1 MTSTTRTPDEQA
13 LQRRRA
19 HRTAWAVGI
28 VALMVYGGFIL
39 SGVIGR

>member
-1 MTSTTRTPDEQA
+1 MDSHPDIAEVQA

-28 VALMVYGGFIL
+28 VAVMVYAGFIL

>member
-1 MTSTTRTPDEQA
+1 MNGNTRPVDEQA

-19 HRTAWAVGI
+19 HRTAWVVGAVA
-28 VALMVYGGFIL
+28 VLVYAGFIL

>member
-1 MTSTTRTPDEQA
+1 MTSTLRTPDGQA

-28 VALMVYGGFIL
+28 VAVMVYAGFIL